1 MRGKSRRTSL
11 ICIGIVATFPFSVPA
26 ASVFAQALTSDQIV
40 CKLDPKCTAGGKDRS
55 FKPGGDRGIT
65 SIGGV
70 TKPTETISFTVNFE
84 FGSAVLEQDALIIL
98 DALGA
103 ALADK
108 KIAAYS
114 FEISGHTDAKGN
126 DDYNMALS
134 TKRAEAVVSYISEKF
149 GVDRNRLKA
158 KGYGKTQLL
167 DPANPEA
174 GVNRRVQVA
183 NVGASLPVGEQK

>member
-26 ASVFAQALTSDQIV
+26 SSVFAQVLTSDQIV
-40 CKLDPKCTAGGKDRS
+40 CKLDPKCTAGGKDRG

-65 SIGGV
+65 STGSV

-84 FGSAVLEQDALIIL
+84 FGSAILEQDALIIL

-114 FEISGHTDAKGN
+114 FEISGHTDAKGS
-126 DDYNMALS
+126 DDFNMALS
-134 TKRAEAVVSYISEKF
+134 TKRAEAVVSLHQRKVRCRPQQAQSE
-149 GVDRNRLKA
+149 GLW
-158 KGYGKTQLL
+158 
-167 DPANPEA
+167 
-174 GVNRRVQVA
+174 
-183 NVGASLPVGEQK
+183 